1 MGLSGQ
7 ARGVAAKGTEKVNR
21 MAKVPQQSPWLGEA
35 EKAAVCRAFDSN
47 WITEGPVA
55 AEFSRRL
62 RELMGAEYGVFAP
75 NGTLAL
81 ALGLMALGI
90 GAGDEVIVPDTT
102 FIASAT
108 AVLIAGAR
116 PVFVDVNSRNFQIN
130 VETCIRAVTPRTRA
144 IMPVHLYGM
153 ACNMK
158 AVLDFAELY
167 GLAVIEDACEAINVR
182 YRGQHTGT
190 FGDVGC
196 FSFFADKT
204 ITTAEGG
211 WVICKDGDIYD
222 RLRYLR
228 NQGRIER
235 GTFIHPQIGYNF
247 RLTDIQAAIGLAQL
261 DRLDEIVARKL
272 ERLAWYHDEL
282 DRVEGIRFLEV
293 EPGSTYVPFRVVL
306 LCQDAQELEDYL
318 CQHYIEP
325 RRVFYPLHRQPCFQ
339 HLNPGGDVQYPN
351 AVYGYE
357 HGICLPVFP
366 TLTQEQVAYICS
378 TIKEFRGHRD

>member
-1 MGLSGQ
+1 
-7 ARGVAAKGTEKVNR
+7 

-35 EKAAVCRAFDSN
+35 EKAAVCRVFDSN